1 MNRAVVRVKSCK
13 ASENEAEQGM
23 AAHPQYKDWSV
34 TDEKV
39 AEAVRR
45 IVKIADPSRVVL
57 FGSRARGDHRSD
69 SDLDLAVI
77 IDAPEDELRR
87 RLPHSVLRGIHMEV
101 SLIAVSQEKYD
112 LHRPWL
118 NSVFN
123 YIDREGV
130 VLYDRHD
137 QESTRQNAVRL
148 GAGRRNG
155 TEISCL

>member
-1 MNRAVVRVKSCK
+1 MTARPTK
-13 ASENEAEQGM
+13 Q
-23 AAHPQYKDWSV
+23 DWFV
-34 TDEKV
+34 TDEKL
-39 AEAVRR
+39 AEVLRR
-45 IVKIADPSRVVL
+45 IVATADPNRVIL
-57 FGSRARGDHRSD
+57 FGSRARGENRPD

-77 IDAPEDELRR
+77 IDAPEEEVRR
-87 RLPHSVLRGIHMEV
+87 RLPHSVLRGLQMEV
-101 SLIAVSQEKYD
+101 SLIVVSQEKYD